1 MVWHVDNLRISHMEE
16 DVVEEMLKILDN
28 MFVKDSLLALTR
40 GKVLEYLGMTL
51 DYSRTGKVILCMF
64 K

>member
-1 MVWHVDNLRISHMEE
+1 VVWHVDNLRISHMEE